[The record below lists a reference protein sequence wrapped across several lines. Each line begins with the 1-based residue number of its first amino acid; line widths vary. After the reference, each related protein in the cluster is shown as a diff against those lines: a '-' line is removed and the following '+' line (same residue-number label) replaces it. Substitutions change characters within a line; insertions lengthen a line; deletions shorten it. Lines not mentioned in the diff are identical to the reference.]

1 MIKKLKLSY
10 MVYNFFQRK
19 KLQHNVPLYKKLGL
33 KKFYFSSVSSK
44 DFEGI
49 DASPL
54 QKENGLH
61 LEQTALYKE
70 LSYASKES
78 ITSFSE
84 TGYVLLEKYLS
95 SELVDQ
101 INVEIET
108 LIENKTV
115 SYRYINKI
123 MFAFHHSTLIRKVG
137 EDKKLLELLSALMN
151 GEAKLFQS
159 INFLMGSQQKTH
171 SDSIHMTTFPL
182 GGLLGVWIALEDIDE
197 ECGPLHY
204 YPGSHN
210 YPYYLNSDYNNEGSK
225 WMLGDQDYTQYE
237 NMLAGK
243 IEALKPEKKIF
254 TAKKGDLFIWH
265 ANLMHGGE
273 PHSNKQKT
281 RKSMVFHYYNTN
293 CICYHEITQRP
304 ALMLNK

>member
-1 MIKKLKLSY
+1 MIKRLKLSY

-19 KLQHNVPLYKKLGL
+19 KLFHNVPLYKKIGL

-44 DFEGI
+44 DFKNI
-49 DASPL
+49 DASLLKNKNALPA
-54 QKENGLH
+54 
-61 LEQTALYKE
+61 EQTTLFKE
-70 LSYASKES
+70 LSAKSQEN
-78 ITSFSE
+78 IQAFNE
-84 TGYVLLEKYLS
+84 TGYVLLEKYFS
-95 SELVDQ
+95 SELVDK
-101 INVEIET
+101 INHEIDT
-108 LIENKTV
+108 LIANKTV

-123 MFAFHHSTLIRKVG
+123 MFAFHHSELIRSVG
-137 EDKKLLELLSALMN
+137 ENIKLLELLSALLE
-151 GEAKLFQS
+151 GDATLFQS

-197 ECGPLHY
+197 ESGPLHY
-204 YPGSHN
+204 YPGSHKF
-210 YPYYLNSDYNNEGSK
+210 PYYLNSDYNNEGTK
-225 WMLGDQDYTQYE
+225 FLLGDQDYTEYE

-243 IEALKPEKKIF
+243 IEALKPEKKVF

-273 PHSNKQKT
+273 PHLNKDKT
-281 RKSMVFHYYNTN
+281 RKSMVFHYYDRN

-304 ALMLNK
+304 ALMINN

>member
-1 MIKKLKLSY
+1 MIKRLKLSY

-19 KLQHNVPLYKKLGL
+19 KLIHNVPLYKKLGL

-44 DFEGI
+44 DFKDV
-49 DASPL
+49 DASLLKNEHPL
-54 QKENGLH
+54 H
-61 LEQTALYKE
+61 VEQTALYNE
-70 LSYASKES
+70 LSTASREN
-78 ITSFSE
+78 IRAFYE

-95 SELVDQ
+95 SELVDN
-101 INVEIET
+101 INHEIDT
-108 LIENKTV
+108 LIANKTV

-123 MFAFHHSTLIRKVG
+123 MFAFHHSELIRSVG
-137 EDKKLLELLSALMN
+137 EDKKLLELLSALLE
-151 GEAKLFQS
+151 GDAKLFQS

-197 ECGPLHY
+197 ESGPLHY
-204 YPGSHN
+204 YPGSHKF
-210 YPYYLNSDYNNEGSK
+210 PYYLNSDYNNEGSAFL
-225 WMLGDQDYTQYE
+225 LGDQDYTQYE

-243 IEALKPEKKIF
+243 IETLKPEKKII

-273 PHSNKQKT
+273 PHLNKDKT
-281 RKSMVFHYYNTN
+281 RKSMVFHYYDRN

-304 ALMLNK
+304 ALMMNN